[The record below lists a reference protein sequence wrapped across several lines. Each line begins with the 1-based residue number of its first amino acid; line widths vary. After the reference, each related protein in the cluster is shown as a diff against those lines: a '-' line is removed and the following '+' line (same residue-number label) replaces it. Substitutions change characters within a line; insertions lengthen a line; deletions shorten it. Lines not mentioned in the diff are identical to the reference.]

1 MSVLYFKIEVAE
13 KYLIFFSYKYSNVSL
28 LCQPFC
34 EVLLPLKTF
43 LSFFFISHCFT
54 YNYSVYRKWYSSKA
68 FAVLYITSSAK
79 NTASHLSL
87 NKASLRTALTHNK
100 SRHTFYN
107 HIICQT
113 YMRLTR
119 PTKTTFSCPVSS
131 ALHMSTILFSAKN
144 TQIWP
149 SLPFN
154 SKGEITFTLWPSIS
168 LL

>member
-1 MSVLYFKIEVAE
+1 MWAFYVNPFAKSFYPLRLSLA
-13 KYLIFFSYKYSNVSL
+13 FSSSHTVSHIITLSTANDIQARL
-28 LCQPFC
+28 L
-34 EVLLPLKTF
+34 
-43 LSFFFISHCFT
+43 LS
-54 YNYSVYRKWYSSKA
+54 YN
-68 FAVLYITSSAK
+68 ITSSAK